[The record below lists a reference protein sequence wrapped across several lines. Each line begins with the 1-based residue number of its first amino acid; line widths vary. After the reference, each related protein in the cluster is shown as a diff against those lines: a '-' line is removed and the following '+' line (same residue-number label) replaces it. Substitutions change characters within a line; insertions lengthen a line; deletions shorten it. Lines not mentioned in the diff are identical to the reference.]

1 MAQTEARLK
10 MSNGVRYTPTFAMP
24 SEYERQ
30 AMEARRRRRMAEM
43 LAAQAYQPQEGG
55 VAPIP
60 TAAPLVQGLQ
70 AFLTAR
76 QLRKAEEAEE
86 KASQTES
93 EYAKRISG
101 RLAGGY
107 VPDFN
112 VPAAEVPEQTELGEV
127 TLTSQKRPAETL
139 QQYQDRMRSAQFTN
153 PSYDQMLAR
162 TPEQTTLE
170 PIVPTARYKKSPEE
184 ALAMAETDVGM
195 AAMKNRP
202 VLAARLAKL
211 LETPESKTM
220 EFDGKL
226 LNVSGG
232 QATPVMMGGQA
243 VTASTAAEAP
253 KVHGNLQWNA
263 TTGKWEKIPDYQPG
277 GGTNVTVKVPG
288 DKTRDVYS
296 EKLSEGLA
304 GQDLAVIEAGNQAI
318 PRIEM
323 SYNVRDLLAQNP
335 ITGFAAEQRLGF
347 EKALAAAGFV
357 KGDRASITENL
368 SATLAK
374 TTLGVIRTSGLGSG
388 QGFTD
393 KDRDFLERAA
403 AGKIE
408 LTSENLNYLAELNE
422 KAARYD
428 IMRSNQVRSR
438 IRQMPNFQQ
447 MPGALP
453 DIVAP
458 EPYSTRGFRVTRP
471 GQ

>member
-1 MAQTEARLK
+1 

-30 AMEARRRRRMAEM
+30 AIEARRRRRMAEM

-76 QLRKAEEAEE
+76 QLRKAEEAEQ
-86 KASQTES
+86 KASETES

-211 LETPESKTM
+211 LEEPK
-220 EFDGKL
+220 
-226 LNVSGG
+226 
-232 QATPVMMGGQA
+232 
-243 VTASTAAEAP
+243 AAE
-253 KVHGNLQWNA
+253 
-263 TTGKWEKIPDYQPG
+263 Y
-277 GGTNVTVKVPG
+277 GTNVEYDEKGNAYVINKRTGQKQYTGAKKPTEAAKPV
-288 DKTRDVYS
+288 TRTGS
-296 EKLSEGLA
+296 E
-304 GQDLAVIEAGNQAI
+304 DL
-318 PRIEM
+318 
-323 SYNVRDLLAQNP
+323 
-335 ITGFAAEQRLGF
+335 
-347 EKALAAAGFV
+347 
-357 KGDRASITENL
+357 GDRVRTYFSDGTFKDTSKGVAPTVEKKEKPLKMPGGERLRVVDEMQKRDSFDSGLKQTQFFKNLISSKKLPLSIT
-368 SATLAK
+368 SAVEYKFNRAMDPEGTSAPPGETPAYVNYYKMLRFVDEQVNTIMQNAK
-374 TTLGVIRTSGLGSG
+374 GTQTEGDALRARQQILDNPNNEAVVMSALG
-388 QGFTD
+388 D
-393 KDRDFLERAA
+393 LERAFTDA
-403 AGKIE
+403 RNRAQTAID
-408 LTSENLNYLAELNE
+408 YLE
-422 KAARYD
+422 
-428 IMRSNQVRSR
+428 
-438 IRQMPNFQQ
+438 
-447 MPGALP
+447 
-453 DIVAP
+453 
-458 EPYSTRGFRVTRP
+458 EPYRENESEGNW
-471 GQ
+471 